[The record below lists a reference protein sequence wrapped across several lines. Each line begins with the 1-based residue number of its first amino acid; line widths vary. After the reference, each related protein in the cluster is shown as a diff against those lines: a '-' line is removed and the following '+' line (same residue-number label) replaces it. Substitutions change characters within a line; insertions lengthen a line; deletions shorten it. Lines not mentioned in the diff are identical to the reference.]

1 MAERRVVVTGLGGVT
16 PLGNTT
22 ESSWENCINGVSGA
36 GPITKFDASGG
47 YKTRIAAEVKDFD
60 PFIHMEKKDAKKM
73 DFFVQYAVACAKMSL
88 ADADFEITEDEA
100 EKVGVYIG
108 AGLGGLPEIEN
119 QKMILEE
126 KGPRKVSPFFI
137 LKAIANLAPGYVAIL
152 TGAKGPNFS
161 TVSACATGSHAIGEA
176 MYAIKRGD
184 IDVAIAGGVEG
195 TVTPLAIAGFNAL
208 RALSTR
214 NDEPERASRPF
225 DKDRDGFVLGEGG
238 ATLILEDLDHAR
250 KRGAKIYAELAGYGA
265 SCDAFHLTAPDPN
278 GEGASRCM
286 NMALRGAG
294 MAADEINYVNAHGT
308 STGFND
314 YFETLA
320 IKKVMGDHAY
330 KTWVSSTKSMT
341 GHCLGG
347 AGAIEALFS
356 VLAIHNGVV
365 PPTINYE
372 TPDPECDL
380 DYVPNTSREGDI
392 RAALSNS
399 FGFGGTNATLI
410 FKRF

>member
-1 MAERRVVVTGLGGVT
+1 M
-16 PLGNTT
+16 

-47 YKTRIAAEVKDFD
+47 YKTRIAAEVTGFD
-60 PFIHMEKKDAKKM
+60 PSVHMAMKDAKKM
-73 DFFVQYAVACAKMSL
+73 DYFVQYAVACAKMGL
-88 ADADFEITEDEA
+88 ADADFEITDDEA

-108 AGLGGLPEIEN
+108 AGLGGLPEIEK
-119 QKMILEE
+119 QKMVLENS
-126 KGPRKVSPFFI
+126 GPRRVSPFFI

-152 TGAKGPNFS
+152 TGAKGPNFA

-176 MYAIKRGD
+176 MHAIKRGD

-225 DKDRDGFVLGEGG
+225 DKNRDGFVLGEGG

-250 KRGAKIYAELAGYGA
+250 KRGAKIYAELVGYGA
-265 SCDAFHLTAPDPN
+265 SCDAFHLTAPDPK

-286 NMALRGAG
+286 KMALRGAG
-294 MAADEINYVNAHGT
+294 MAPDEINYINAHGT

-330 KTWVSSTKSMT
+330 KTWISSTKSMT

-356 VLAIHNGVV
+356 VLAIHSGVV

-380 DYVPNTSREGDI
+380 DYVPNTAREGDI
-392 RAALSNS
+392 RAVLSNS

>member
-1 MAERRVVVTGLGGVT
+1 MSDKRVVVTGIGAVT
-16 PLGNTT
+16 PLGLDM

-47 YKTRIAAEVKDFD
+47 YKTRIAAEVTGFD
-60 PFIHMEKKDAKKM
+60 PSVHMAMKDAKKM
-73 DFFVQYAVACAKMSL
+73 DYFVQYAVACAKMGL
-88 ADADFEITEDEA
+88 ADADFEITDDEA

-108 AGLGGLPEIEN
+108 AGLGGLPEIEK
-119 QKMILEE
+119 QKMVLENS
-126 KGPRKVSPFFI
+126 GPRRVSPFFI

-152 TGAKGPNFS
+152 TGAKGPNFA

-176 MYAIKRGD
+176 MHAIKRGD

-225 DKDRDGFVLGEGG
+225 DKNRDGFVLGEGG

-250 KRGAKIYAELAGYGA
+250 KRGAKIYAELVGYGA
-265 SCDAFHLTAPDPN
+265 SCDAFHLTAPDPK

-286 NMALRGAG
+286 KMALRGAG
-294 MAADEINYVNAHGT
+294 MAPDEINYINAHGT

-330 KTWVSSTKSMT
+330 KTWISSTKSMT

-356 VLAIHNGVV
+356 VLAIHSGVV

-380 DYVPNTSREGDI
+380 DYVPNTAREGDI
-392 RAALSNS
+392 RAVLSNS

>member
-1 MAERRVVVTGLGGVT
+1 MSDKRVVVTGIGAVT
-16 PLGNTT
+16 PLGLDV

-47 YKTRIAAEVKDFD
+47 YKTRIAAEVTGFD
-60 PFIHMEKKDAKKM
+60 PSVHMEMKDAKKM
-73 DFFVQYAVACAKMSL
+73 DYFVQYAVACAKMGL
-88 ADADFEITEDEA
+88 ADADFEITDDEA

-108 AGLGGLPEIEN
+108 AGLGGLPEIEK
-119 QKMILEE
+119 QKMVLENS
-126 KGPRKVSPFFI
+126 GPRRVSPFFI

-176 MYAIKRGD
+176 MHAIKRGD

-225 DKDRDGFVLGEGG
+225 DKNRDGFVLGEGG

-250 KRGAKIYAELAGYGA
+250 KRGAKIYAELVGYGA

-286 NMALRGAG
+286 KMALRGAG
-294 MAADEINYVNAHGT
+294 MAPDEINYINAHGT

-356 VLAIHNGVV
+356 VLAIHSGVV

-380 DYVPNTSREGDI
+380 DYVPNTAREGDI
-392 RAALSNS
+392 RAVLSNS